1 MGNNEK
7 ADQMKE
13 LLAEIAKRLV
23 DHPEQV
29 SVTEIHGATTL
40 ILELSVIKQDL
51 GKIIGK
57 RGRTIA
63 AIRTIMMAAS
73 AKLNKRIIVEVNE

>member
-1 MGNNEK
+1 MDINKKEGH
-7 ADQMKE
+7 MRE
-13 LLAEIAKRLV
+13 LLAEVAKRLV

-29 SVTEIHGATTL
+29 TINEIHGATTL
-40 ILELSVIKQDL
+40 ILELSVAKQDL

-73 AKLNKRIIVEVNE
+73 AKIHKRIIVEVEE